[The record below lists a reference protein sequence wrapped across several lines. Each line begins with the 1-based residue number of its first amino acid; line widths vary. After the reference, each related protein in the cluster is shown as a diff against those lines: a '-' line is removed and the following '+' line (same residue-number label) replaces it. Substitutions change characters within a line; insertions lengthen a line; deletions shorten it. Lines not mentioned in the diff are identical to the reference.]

1 MGPTQDAYGGHPW
14 RWRPAHRP
22 VFSQDE
28 TNPPCPPFRSPDRG
42 LAVLSTGAVGV
53 AGLDDEAGSHEG
65 SLGVD
70 VEIRGP
76 TEQIAWHQELHIVAS
91 YPLVRV
97 EVLAPSVGVD
107 RHLSRL
113 PSADR
118 CDEVEGDETALFA
131 GQIHCVIADVYLHR
145 YHHRTV
151 HCFS

>member
-1 MGPTQDAYGGHPW
+1 MDGTGGWP
-14 RWRPAHRP
+14 HRM
-22 VFSQDE
+22 VSNE

-42 LAVLSTGAVGV
+42 LAVSSARAVGV
-53 AGLDDEAGSHEG
+53 AGLDDEAGSHEC

-70 VEIRGP
+70 VEIGRP

-97 EVLAPSVGVD
+97 EVLAPGVGVD

-118 CDEVEGDETALFA
+118 CDEVEGDETALLA

-145 YHHRTV
+145 SHHRTV
-151 HCFS
+151 HCFSRRC